1 VTDLRVV
8 SARQRA
14 DALAALAD
22 GQVIALAGDGGY
34 QLAALL
40 RLRPAVTALEALG
53 GSVSHV
59 AVGEQAQAMDLAAE
73 WSRDTRLLTDR
84 MWPGPLTVM
93 VPGVTGAIAGP
104 VVHLTMPGAR
114 PMRVL
119 SRDIGPL
126 AIASLRGADGQL
138 VRTVAEVAARVGGNA
153 LALAVDGGTCRGEG
167 PTVVDCT
174 MSPPRVRSVGALP
187 ESFVDAALMMG
198 NRRRSWFAKRLA
210 P

>member
-153 LALAVDGGTCRGEG
+153 LALVVDGGTCRGEG

>member
-1 VTDLRVV
+1 MTDLRVV